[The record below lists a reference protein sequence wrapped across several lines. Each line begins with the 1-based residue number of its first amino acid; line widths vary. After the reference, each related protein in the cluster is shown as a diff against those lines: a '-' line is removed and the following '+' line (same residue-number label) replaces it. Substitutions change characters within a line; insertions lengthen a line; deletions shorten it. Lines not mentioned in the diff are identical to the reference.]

1 MNITSIEVIRHNP
14 GVAVGVPVGEK
25 LPVEV
30 GDTVRVHMTVDHCG
44 PAIDGAIWT
53 AIGWQVGVVI
63 PEFIETFNSRT
74 PVHFD
79 ESYDFVTY
87 EDIVCEVDI
96 LTLPPIEELLY
107 GTTLDM
113 YAKIMEVPGPDIFT
127 PVYEDVIEWTKPIEE
142 YELIQHHIYH
152 YAYIY
157 DGDVEVSTIT
167 FKSSPFTPADWV
179 AEKFAA
185 ELESE
190 ARKEGGRVIEMK
202 VYADTS
208 PLLWT
213 DFRIE
218 LKGVPPGE
226 VTAAGIGVGAIIP
239 FWVKLVIGV
248 LAFAFGLAV
257 LAWAV
262 ETIAS
267 VFKHKPGLAD
277 MKPSWGKEALILDI
291 QDSEEYYERPLTP
304 IETLEGMS
312 EQELRD
318 YLDKIAEE
326 EVKPE
331 VPWALV
337 IVGGVCVVAAIGL
350 AAYGAAPR
358 RKKE

>member
-1 MNITSIEVIRHNP
+1 MTITGIEVIRHNP

-25 LPVEV
+25 LTVEV
-30 GDTVRVHMTVDHCG
+30 GDTVRVHMTVDYRG
-44 PAIDGAIWT
+44 LAIDGAIWT

-63 PEFIETFNSRT
+63 PEFYETFTSRT

-79 ESYDFVTY
+79 KSDEFVTY
-87 EDIVCEVDI
+87 EFDCDVDI
-96 LTLPPIEELLY
+96 LTLRPAEELLY

-113 YAKIMEVPGPDIFT
+113 YAKIMEVEGPDIFT
-127 PVYEDVIEWTKPIEE
+127 PTYEDVIEWTKPIEE
-142 YELIQHHIYH
+142 YELIQHTIYH
-152 YAYIY
+152 FAYIY

-185 ELESE
+185 ELENE
-190 ARKEGGRVIEMK
+190 ARKEGGRVLEMK

-208 PLLWT
+208 PLFWT

-218 LKGVPPGE
+218 LTGIPPGE
-226 VTAAGIGVGAIIP
+226 VAGTGVGIGIP

-248 LAFAFGLAV
+248 LAFALALAI

-262 ETIAS
+262 KTIAS
-267 VFKHKPGLAD
+267 VFQRKPGLAD
-277 MKPSWGKEALILDI
+277 MKPAWGKEALILDI
-291 QDSEEYYERPLTP
+291 QDSEEYWERTLTP
-304 IETLEGMS
+304 VETLQGMS
-312 EQELRD
+312 EEELRVL
-318 YLDKIAEE
+318 LDKIAEE
-326 EVKPE
+326 EVKEEFPL
-331 VPWALV
+331 ALV
-337 IVGGVCVVAAIGL
+337 IVGGVCVAAAIGL

>member
-1 MNITSIEVIRHNP
+1 MNITGIEVIKHNP

-25 LPVEV
+25 LTVEV
-30 GDTVRVHMTVDHCG
+30 GDTVRVHMTVDYRG
-44 PAIDGAIWT
+44 LAIDGAIWT

-63 PEFIETFNSRT
+63 PEFYETFNSRT

-79 ESYDFVTY
+79 EATEFVTY
-87 EDIVCEVDI
+87 EFDCDVDI
-96 LTLPPIEELLY
+96 LTLRPAEELLY

-113 YAKIMEVPGPDIFT
+113 YAKIMEVEGPDIFT
-127 PVYEDVIEWTKPIEE
+127 PTYEDVIEWTKPIEE
-142 YELIQHHIYH
+142 YELIQHHISH
-152 YAYIY
+152 FAYIY
-157 DGDVEVSTIT
+157 DGDDEVSTIT

-190 ARKEGGRVIEMK
+190 ARKEGGRVLEMK

-208 PLLWT
+208 PLFWT

-218 LKGVPPGE
+218 LIGIPPGE
-226 VTAAGIGVGAIIP
+226 VAGTGVGIGIP

-257 LAWAV
+257 LAWALDQFLG
-262 ETIAS
+262 
-267 VFKHKPGLAD
+267 VFQHKPGLAD
-277 MKPSWGKEALILDI
+277 VKPAWGKEALILDI
-291 QDSEEYYERPLTP
+291 QDAEEHWERTP
-304 IETLEGMS
+304 TPVETLQGMS

-318 YLDKIAEE
+318 KLDQIAEE
-326 EVKPE
+326 EVEPGF
-331 VPWALV
+331 PLALV
-337 IVGGVCVVAAIGL
+337 VVGGVFVAAAIGI
-350 AAYGAAPR
+350 AAYGAWPR